1 MNPRYDVFISYRRR
15 GGLLLARC
23 ICYYLRSKGVRCFFD
38 MKEIK
43 EGKFDEK
50 IYRALDN
57 SKYFLLILTDGS
69 LDRCAEEED
78 WVRKEIEYAMS
89 IKDKNH
95 DIVPLA
101 IKGHEVRFSDNLPAS
116 ILELETVQRTI
127 IDEEIHFERDI
138 EDVLVNRMQR
148 VGKKITR
155 EFQKGAKRRQE
166 EAEDA
171 FREQARQFKDV
182 DRIRIDIGG
191 GYEKLLRFADDLDI
205 EKSRACVLIE
215 EVNHSINQRRR
226 RDAWIKS
233 HPFKVLF
240 LVFSALFVLGV
251 LAYSFMPSDW
261 RDIVDDRV
269 VSPFVE
275 SCSRFWEG
283 ACRRFSK

>member
-69 LDRCAEEED
+69 LDRCAEEGD

-101 IKGHEVRFSDNLPAS
+101 IKGHDVRFSDNLPAS

-127 IDEEIHFERDI
+127 IDEEMHFERDI

-182 DRIRIDIGG
+182 DHIRIDIGG

-205 EKSRACVLIE
+205 DRSRACVLIE

-233 HPFKVLF
+233 HPFMVLF
-240 LVFSALFVLGV
+240 LVLSVLSAMGV
-251 LAYSFMPSDW
+251 LAYSLMPSDW
-261 RDIVDDRV
+261 RDMVDDRV

-283 ACRRFSK
+283 VCRTISK